1 MKGEG
6 KEAHLFPL
14 NGVFSRG
21 LGLTLPLHVVSEH
34 DDLRLDRGHAHWV
47 NVWQRE
53 NGKQLRERKQ
63 DTWNLRASIHS
74 KGVQKSVSYNQ
85 KASHCLNNHVI
96 RLLKR
101 P

>member
-1 MKGEG
+1 MHRRNSVAGRGKETHHFSMKGEG

-47 NVWQRE
+47 NV
-53 NGKQLRERKQ
+53 
-63 DTWNLRASIHS
+63 
-74 KGVQKSVSYNQ
+74 
-85 KASHCLNNHVI
+85 
-96 RLLKR
+96 
-101 P
+101 